1 MARESA
7 FQRSLKRKIKAM
19 FPEAIILKT
28 DGEPQGM
35 TDLTVLLNKTWFSL
49 ECKASEKAPHRPNQD
64 YYVEKC
70 NDMSFARFVH
80 PENEQEDLDELQKT
94 FGVNR

>member
-7 FQRSLKRKIKAM
+7 FQRALKRKIKAM

-64 YYVEKC
+64 YYVDKM
-70 NDMSFARFVH
+70 NDMSFASFIY
-80 PENEQEDLDELQKT
+80 PENKDEVLSRLRKK
-94 FGVNR
+94 FNKK

>member
-1 MARESA
+1 MARESD
-7 FQRSLKRKIKAM
+7 FQRALKRKIKAM

-49 ECKASEKAPHRPNQD
+49 ECKASEKAHHQPNQD

-70 NDMSFARFVH
+70 NNMSFARFVH
-80 PENEQEDLDELQKT
+80 PGNEQEVLDELQKT